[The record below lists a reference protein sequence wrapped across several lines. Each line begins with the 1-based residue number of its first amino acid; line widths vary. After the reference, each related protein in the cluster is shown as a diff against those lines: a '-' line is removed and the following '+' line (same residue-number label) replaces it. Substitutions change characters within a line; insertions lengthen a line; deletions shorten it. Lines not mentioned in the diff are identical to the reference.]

1 MDATTI
7 QKEQVL
13 LANWRKLAPEQQD
26 ALAEYVAK
34 LEHLKGTP
42 GKVFVERT
50 QHLHISDEDAQAM
63 IQAIEEAFEQVED
76 FPEVNFDE

>member
-13 LANWRKLAPEQQD
+13 LANWRKLPPEQQD
-26 ALAEYVAK
+26 ALVEYVAK
-34 LEHLKGTP
+34 LARPRGTP
-42 GKVFVERT
+42 GKIFLERT
-50 QHLHISDEDAQAM
+50 KHLHISDEDAQAM

-76 FPEVNFDE
+76 FPEVNFDK